1 MAHNGSDLR
10 PVLELLGDASYSLY
24 LLHSTVISTVFERT
38 ASLAR
43 EHRATVAF
51 LAAVAAS
58 LLAYFLVEE
67 PFRKLLRP
75 KAKRQGQ

>member
-1 MAHNGSDLR
+1 
-10 PVLELLGDASYSLY
+10 
-24 LLHSTVISTVFERT
+24 VISTVFERT
-38 ASLAR
+38 AFLAWGI
-43 EHRATVAF
+43 RAAVAF